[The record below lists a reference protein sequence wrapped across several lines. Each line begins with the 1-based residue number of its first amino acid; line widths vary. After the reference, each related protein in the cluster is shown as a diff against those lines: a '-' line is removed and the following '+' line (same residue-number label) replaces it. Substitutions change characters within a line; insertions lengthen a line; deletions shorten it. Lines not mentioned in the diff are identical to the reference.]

1 MNYMNITN
9 TKNMRFLPKSFFHY
23 KFEIHKNCAKGS
35 KRHQEVYLPIYSI
48 SMKTTHYIVIIFAL
62 TYLLAHLPIPS
73 YITYKLVHLPIPTY
87 LHNLPTSS
95 FAHTFLP
102 TYLPTYQP
110 TYLHNLPTSS
120 FAHTYLPLPSSFV
133 GLFKLI
139 LWSLSKSFEDGVH
152 QLGDKTD
159 SELFIGQ
166 EKEIGRK

>member
-9 TKNMRFLPKSFFHY
+9 TKNMRCLPKSFFHY

-95 FAHTFLP
+95 FAHT
-102 TYLPTYQP
+102 
-110 TYLHNLPTSS
+110 
-120 FAHTYLPLPSSFV
+120 YLPLPSSFV

>member
-9 TKNMRFLPKSFFHY
+9 TKNMRCLPKSFFHY

-102 TYLPTYQP
+102 TYLPTNLPTFITYLLVHLPIP
-110 TYLHNLPTSS
+110 TYLYL
-120 FAHTYLPLPSSFV
+120 AHLSV
-133 GLFKLI
+133 
-139 LWSLSKSFEDGVH
+139 SLN
-152 QLGDKTD
+152 
-159 SELFIGQ
+159 
-166 EKEIGRK
+166 